1 MIENTIIR
9 NKTKTMYSF
18 FPKNKRLRL
27 SKQNLKYLSKERLL
41 DNSDQSNINLG
52 KNNISKK
59 NKINEKQNQAN
70 SYTKNSLNYI
80 PQNNKWNY
88 NFNFNINS
96 SKPKYNIGSSTSI
109 NFWKGQNN
117 GNKFK
122 LNNFIKKNSNNNSK
136 KNNKM
141 RANNFMNIN
150 RIKNDRGSSV
160 EQKYAL
166 NSKLFEQFINQYEQK
181 IKKAL
186 FDIGIN
192 PDVKYNET
200 NRDYFRNEYDGN
212 FNNLPFLNTNSNNN
226 EQKKGLNNLKT
237 KTNKIISS
245 YNLNVDNLN
254 YLELKTSTNENS
266 NNINNN
272 NNNLTNSIN
281 SINGNNNIIFQN
293 SFKNNYTNNIDNYS
307 CNTNV
312 NTKSHTIN
320 SINSAKGKE
329 TKKIISGD
337 STGTENN
344 INNNL
349 ITIDKININDIN
361 NEKKEKVKK
370 QRAMSTN
377 PYTVKTTIDG
387 NLNNNNKDRNNNLE
401 YKNYH
406 YYNSSNTSLYFN
418 SKNIENDLSNY
429 EIGHTL
435 GKGAYAIVKVCTN
448 KITKEKFAVKIYEK
462 SKLNDRSKK
471 KCVYREI
478 EILKRINHKNIAKL
492 YDVINTDK
500 QILILQELVNGISL
514 RDYYN
519 NEIRNQK
526 GISEHKSKIFK
537 KIFKQIFDAM
547 NYIHKRNIAHRDI
560 KLENILMTKNYE
572 IKIID
577 FGFGMYNP
585 QNKLQNFFC
594 GTPNYMPPE
603 IAFKKPYNGQK
614 ADLWS
619 LGVLVYKMFCADFP
633 FKGKNEKD
641 LYKAIE
647 RGKFKMAAYTPD
659 YARKIILGM
668 IELNPNKRMTCESVL
683 KSEWLRE

>member
-80 PQNNKWNY
+80 AQNNKWNY

-272 NNNLTNSIN
+272 NNLTNSIN

-329 TKKIISGD
+329 TKKIISGE